1 MNQFA
6 PLRFV
11 ENVKRLALGL
21 EPIDAGRGGRI
32 PHPVQVVPPGKLTG
46 LPAPQVDSHDSC
58 LHALLY
64 QPGVAGTI
72 DLRVGDRERRYVP
85 RQIRYPILTIAEAE
99 ALNYRNRVRRPVLF
113 PGAAYDAV
121 SLSTGLRGRVTRAG
135 GSVVRWSRVEARRNG
150 GDTIIARAHG
160 DDRGEFLLL
169 LPPEASQ
176 GPDLVDPLSIRIDV
190 FGPAAA
196 PVPRSPGLPEL
207 DPFWDLPTEIAA
219 SLDPNN
225 PSADLISAGTTLPPG
240 YSATVSR
247 VVAIPLGTVLSVT
260 EPFQIS

>member
-1 MNQFA
+1 MNQSA
-6 PLRFV
+6 PLRFA

-21 EPIDAGRGGRI
+21 EPIDSGRGGRI
-32 PHPVQVVPPGKLTG
+32 PHPVQVIPPGKLMG
-46 LPAPQVDSHDSC
+46 LPTPQVDSHDSC

-72 DLRVGDRERRYVP
+72 
-85 RQIRYPILTIAEAE
+85 
-99 ALNYRNRVRRPVLF
+99 NYRSRVRRPVLF

-176 GPDLVDPLSIRIDV
+176 GPDLVDPVSIRIDV

-196 PVPRSPGLPEL
+196 PVPPSPGLPEL

-225 PSADLISAGTTLPPG
+225 PSADLTSAGTTLPPG

-247 VVAIPLGTVLSVT
+247 VAAIPLGTVLSVT